1 MESNYCDVIG
11 IVEDLKE
18 YYGYQLPKWYFE
30 AFAKIETFS
39 NKNWPKSGLHNK
51 MKVFAD
57 YLYHDLTFRF
67 LFNLPKS
74 EIIDFINTIYYI
86 RVSTLYNYYLI
97 SRDDRSRKENKESL
111 IELRKLTSMYLGF
124 VLALCKV
131 KSINPL
137 SIPSVQFI
145 ILQYNILFKSI
156 RFTGCDELKNV
167 TDRYWF
173 KREEF
178 GNLIKDKI

>member
-18 YYGYQLPKWYFE
+18 YYGYQLPKWYFNV
-30 AFAKIETFS
+30 FAKIETFS

-51 MKVFAD
+51 MKVFTD
-57 YLYHDLTFRF
+57 FLYRDINFRE
-67 LFNLPKS
+67 LLSDLPKS
-74 EIIDFINTIYYI
+74 EIIDFINAIYYI
-86 RVSTLYNYYLI
+86 RVSTSYNYHLI
-97 SRDDRSRKENKESL
+97 CRDDRSRKENKESL
-111 IELRKLTSMYLGF
+111 TNVRKLTSVYLGF

-178 GNLIKDKI
+178 GKFIKD